1 MKKIK
6 KMIKLI
12 NDDKTQNLI
21 YSVIFSVVAILSPVV
36 TYFGERD
43 LTLITILTTTMAI
56 ICLFQ
61 FVLNNSKNES
71 EFSKKPMATKNNYN

>member
-1 MKKIK
+1 MKNIK

-43 LTLITILTTTMAI
+43 LTLITILTTTIAI

-61 FVLNNSKNES
+61 FILNYSKNES

>member
-1 MKKIK
+1 MKNIK

-61 FVLNNSKNES
+61 FILNNSKNES

>member
-1 MKKIK
+1 MKNIK

-12 NDDKTQNLI
+12 NGDKTENLI

-43 LTLITILTTTMAI
+43 LTLITILSTTMAVT
-56 ICLFQ
+56 CLFQ
-61 FVLNNSKNES
+61 FILNNSKNES
-71 EFSKKPMATKNNYN
+71 EFSKKPMATKVEI